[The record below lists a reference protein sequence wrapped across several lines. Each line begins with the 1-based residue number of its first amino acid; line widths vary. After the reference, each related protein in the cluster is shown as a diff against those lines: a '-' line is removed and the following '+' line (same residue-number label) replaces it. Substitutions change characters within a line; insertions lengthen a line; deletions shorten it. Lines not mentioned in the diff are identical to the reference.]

1 MPTLTN
7 TTTLQV
13 KEGEVAAVVIGSIN
27 SIGELGFG
35 EAEEV
40 DVTTLNEPTGYK
52 RYIQGLKDAGTLA
65 VTGYKEPSDAGQ
77 AKLVEL
83 YTSGDVV
90 TWTINYS
97 DGSSAEFDGFV
108 KKFNFAEAAPNG
120 ALGWSVDIRVSGGVT
135 YTEATGG

>member
-1 MPTLTN
+1 LSS
-7 TTTLQV
+7 
-13 KEGEVAAVVIGSIN
+13 AAIN

-83 YTSGDVV
+83 SIHRGM
-90 TWTINYS
+90 S
-97 DGSSAEFDGFV
+97 
-108 KKFNFAEAAPNG
+108 
-120 ALGWSVDIRVSGGVT
+120 
-135 YTEATGG
+135 